1 MHFVRVKIWGP
12 ELRQEPSDGFSKCP
26 FPIEP
31 KRVACICERVG
42 VSEGFNLRS
51 KSVCSFFFS
60 FGRNVEC
67 LNLLLSSGT
76 DLNKRDIMG
85 R

>member
-1 MHFVRVKIWGP
+1 MLHMHYIKLFTSISFI
-12 ELRQEPSDGFSKCP
+12 LMIFILFLGF
-26 FPIEP
+26 F
-31 KRVACICERVG
+31 G
-42 VSEGFNLRS
+42 
-51 KSVCSFFFS
+51 FFFP
-60 FGRNVEC
+60 RNVEC

>member
-1 MHFVRVKIWGP
+1 MHFVPLNLSVLELHNGP
-12 ELRQEPSDGFSKCP
+12 SEIFISVILKSDLIF
-26 FPIEP
+26 
-31 KRVACICERVG
+31 V
-42 VSEGFNLRS
+42 EGFNFMF
-51 KSVCSFFFS
+51 KSVCSFFF
-60 FGRNVEC
+60 FYRNVEC

>member
-1 MHFVRVKIWGP
+1 MI
-12 ELRQEPSDGFSKCP
+12 
-26 FPIEP
+26 
-31 KRVACICERVG
+31 
-42 VSEGFNLRS
+42 
-51 KSVCSFFFS
+51 KSVCSFFF
-60 FGRNVEC
+60 FARNVEC

>member
-1 MHFVRVKIWGP
+1 MLHMHYIKLFTSISFILMIFFLFV
-12 ELRQEPSDGFSKCP
+12 
-26 FPIEP
+26 
-31 KRVACICERVG
+31 
-42 VSEGFNLRS
+42 
-51 KSVCSFFFS
+51 FFS
-60 FGRNVEC
+60 RNVEC